1 MAKKSFLAFLAFA
14 VLLSAS
20 AAWLKAQQDRP
31 DIRVAVSLVQLN
43 VAVTDSHGK
52 YVTGLKPSDFE
63 ITEDRISQK
72 IATFGEGNEA
82 PETVLETANRAAPAA
97 PSSGAARPTN
107 ARGPAIV
114 INGPA
119 TPGPVSEADR
129 SSDTIGAAVVG
140 ANVFIL
146 FDTSNYMYR
155 GFAIAQDAI
164 ADFVRSMDGPDR
176 VAFYAYSRDL
186 FRAALLTDDR
196 AQVLHGVRAST
207 AGDNAALYNAL
218 LLTLKDAGRY
228 EGRKVIVVFS
238 NGPDNDSMVPPE
250 DVGELAQSEGVPI
263 YMISTRAAQLE
274 PISTAV
280 FSRMASATGGEAFF
294 AKSWRDEQQAFGAI
308 REDLAHLYLIN
319 YYPQANPNR
328 GWRAISVKL
337 VGGNLKK
344 YHIRTRSG
352 YRPLPARVMD
362 DETSVPPSS

>member
-1 MAKKSFLAFLAFA
+1 MHPPSERDATS
-14 VLLSAS
+14 
-20 AAWLKAQQDRP
+20 
-31 DIRVAVSLVQLN
+31 I
-43 VAVTDSHGK
+43 G
-52 YVTGLKPSDFE
+52 GL
-63 ITEDRISQK
+63 
-72 IATFGEGNEA
+72 
-82 PETVLETANRAAPAA
+82 LETDPQQPPTGPHASPACHPAPA
-97 PSSGAARPTN
+97 
-107 ARGPAIV
+107 
-114 INGPA
+114 
-119 TPGPVSEADR
+119 SEADPFLR
-129 SSDTIGAAVVG
+129 YAISAAVVG

-164 ADFVRSMDGPDR
+164 SDFVRSMDGPDR

-196 AQVLHGVRAST
+196 SQVLHGVRAST

-218 LLTLKDAGRY
+218 LLTLKDAGRF

-263 YMISTRAAQLE
+263 YMISTRAAKLE

-294 AKSWRDEQQAFGAI
+294 AKSWKDEEDAFVAV
-308 REDLAHLYLIN
+308 REDLKHLYLIN
-319 YYPQANPNR
+319 YYPQTNPNR

-337 VGGNLKK
+337 VGNNLKK

-352 YRPLPARVMD
+352 IGRCLPA
-362 DETSVPPSS
+362 